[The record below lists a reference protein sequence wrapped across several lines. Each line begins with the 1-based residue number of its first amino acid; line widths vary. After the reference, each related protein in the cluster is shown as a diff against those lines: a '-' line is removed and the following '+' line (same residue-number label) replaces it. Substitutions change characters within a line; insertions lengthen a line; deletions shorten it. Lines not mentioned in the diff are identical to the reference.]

1 MMLFTFVSRIVFI
14 VAERSFYRDFM
25 ITQMLQTSE
34 FFHNGY
40 IADIQNSTTPEIV
53 KRSAWYRARLV

>member
-1 MMLFTFVSRIVFI
+1 

-40 IADIQNSTTPEIV
+40 IADIHNSTTPEIV
-53 KRSAWYRARLV
+53 KRRPCYRARLV